1 MGTQGN
7 LRVTWEH
14 RRRYKLQSSKVQQK
28 MANFFLSKRNKR
40 IEAKYKFKL
49 KRNINIF

>member
-14 RRRYKLQSSKVQQK
+14 RRRYKLQSLKVQQK

-40 IEAKYKFKL
+40 KGAKYKFKTQ
-49 KRNINIF
+49 KKY